1 MEISFSF
8 GIGFVQRSHK
18 PLDCWGYESKT
29 QLGETNH
36 GIIKLC
42 GFKKRIGGPRLSSWI
57 FHLGF

>member
-8 GIGFVQRSHK
+8 RIGFVQRSHK

-36 GIIKLC
+36 GVIKLC
-42 GFKKRIGGPRLSSWI
+42 GFKKELVD
-57 FHLGF
+57 LG